1 MYLMTNYV
9 RNSHYHW
16 KNDTQILMM
25 SSHNCNLQN
34 DYQLR
39 TDMQSEYISYD
50 FPETHDKDIHCLFA
64 PDTRYFSGD
73 AYPDAERY
81 RALYLIDT
89 LKNKATLLAN
99 VYSYAE
105 SNIDIRCDLHAR
117 WNPRGTELSF
127 DSNHMGYRSICV
139 LDIEDL
145 LKEN

>member
-1 MYLMTNYV
+1 M
-9 RNSHYHW
+9 H
-16 KNDTQILMM
+16 
-25 SSHNCNLQN
+25 
-34 DYQLR
+34 
-39 TDMQSEYISYD
+39 
-50 FPETHDKDIHCLFA
+50 LFA
-64 PDTRYFSGD
+64 VMNSKLFDFDINDLAEIRLISPDTRYFSGD

-145 LKEN
+145 LKGN